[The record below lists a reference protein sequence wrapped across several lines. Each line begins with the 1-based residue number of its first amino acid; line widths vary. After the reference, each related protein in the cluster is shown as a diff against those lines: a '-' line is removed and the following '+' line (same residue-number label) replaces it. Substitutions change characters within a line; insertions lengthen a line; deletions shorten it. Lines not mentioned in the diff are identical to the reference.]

1 MFRKKS
7 LTALSLITAALTLT
21 SCGAN
26 SSASTKDDSSK
37 SDSSKRLS
45 IVCTIF
51 PEYDWVREIMG
62 DHVADADITY
72 LLDSGTD
79 LHNYQPTAEDIMKIS
94 TCDLFIHVGG
104 ESDQWVEDA
113 LSGSVNKDMKII
125 DLMETLG
132 DKKKVEELKE
142 GMQDDEHDH
151 EHEHSHEHNGDF
163 EDSDVKDRTLSEFD
177 GSWQSTYPLLL
188 DGSLDEVWE
197 YKAENDD
204 TMTEE
209 DYKKKYTT
217 AYDTDVVTINIKAPT
232 IEYVTADKTIKADY
246 DYSGYYIRTKD
257 DGSRQVRYKFE
268 KTSGDDDAAKYIVF
282 SDHNIE
288 PSEPEHFHLYSGNE
302 GFDTLV
308 EEGTHFPTYY
318 PSALSAEDIVDEM
331 TGGHEEKHD
340 KDHEGHDEDEEE
352 EEYDEHVWL
361 SLRNAK
367 LICTEI
373 ANTLAEVDAAN
384 AEDYKTNLNNYTSE
398 LDALDKEFSDIS
410 DTAKNKTLIFGDRFP
425 FRYLVDDYGIDY
437 YAAFIGCSAE
447 SEASFETIS
456 FLAGKLD
463 ELGCDTIF
471 TIENSDKSIA
481 ESIIRNSKNKDC
493 EIAELNSVQSVSA
506 NEISSGVTYLSLM
519 KQNYEVLKKYF
530 A

>member
-1 MFRKKS
+1 
-7 LTALSLITAALTLT
+7 
-21 SCGAN
+21 
-26 SSASTKDDSSK
+26 
-37 SDSSKRLS
+37 
-45 IVCTIF
+45 
-51 PEYDWVREIMG
+51 
-62 DHVADADITY
+62 
-72 LLDSGTD
+72 
-79 LHNYQPTAEDIMKIS
+79 
-94 TCDLFIHVGG
+94 
-104 ESDQWVEDA
+104 
-113 LSGSVNKDMKII
+113 
-125 DLMETLG
+125 
-132 DKKKVEELKE
+132 
-142 GMQDDEHDH
+142 
-151 EHEHSHEHNGDF
+151 
-163 EDSDVKDRTLSEFD
+163 
-177 GSWQSTYPLLL
+177 
-188 DGSLDEVWE
+188 
-197 YKAENDD
+197 
-204 TMTEE
+204 
-209 DYKKKYTT
+209 
-217 AYDTDVVTINIKAPT
+217 
-232 IEYVTADKTIKADY
+232 
-246 DYSGYYIRTKD
+246 
-257 DGSRQVRYKFE
+257 
-268 KTSGDDDAAKYIVF
+268 
-282 SDHNIE
+282 
-288 PSEPEHFHLYSGNE
+288 
-302 GFDTLV
+302 
-308 EEGTHFPTYY
+308 
-318 PSALSAEDIVDEM
+318 M